1 MSFSLFKL
9 LSLTEL
15 FLCLFVCLFSLYIH
29 HLVCIKSCTDF
40 FFFLFCQDT
49 ATYCWGGGGGG
60 GRIVV
65 CFPFLLQLRVFSF
78 SINKLDMKKSQ
89 HQRSSSLDSE
99 LFRSPCIV
107 YKHLKEDN
115 KLV

>member
-40 FFFLFCQDT
+40 
-49 ATYCWGGGGGG
+49 
-60 GRIVV
+60 
-65 CFPFLLQLRVFSF
+65 CFFSF
-78 SINKLDMKKSQ
+78 LPG
-89 HQRSSSLDSE
+89 HCYLLLGGVGVGAGL
-99 LFRSPCIV
+99 LFV
-107 YKHLKEDN
+107 FHFFYN
-115 KLV
+115 

>member
-15 FLCLFVCLFSLYIH
+15 FLYLSVCFLYIY
-29 HLVCIKSCTDF
+29 HLVCIKSCTVF
-40 FFFLFCQDT
+40 FFFSFFASTLLLT
-49 ATYCWGGGGGG
+49 AGG

-65 CFPFLLQLRVFSF
+65 CFPFLLQLRVFSL